1 MLTPILVMLA
11 VALSQ
16 LQGATKPCSERAV
29 GRSTRLYLEAA
40 GAPDTAGVAAFRLCL
55 AAPTAGVGSYSATLS
70 FDSTAARVTRVDV
83 SGGMQVANANVGGK
97 VRLAGAAP
105 AGFRSGALATVRLKL
120 LRGRSLPRIRLALNE
135 ASSPAGVS
143 VIASAKVSGY
153 PPSDSKLGVVETG
166 RGASAGDGSAKS

>member
-40 GAPDTAGVAAFRLCL
+40 GAPDAARVAAFRLCL
-55 AAPTAGVGSYSATLS
+55 AAPTAGVGSYSATLT

-97 VRLAGAAP
+97 VRLAGGAR
-105 AGFRSGALATVRLKL
+105 AGGRAGALGTG
-120 LRGRSLPRIRLALNE
+120 LRQWLGRR
-135 ASSPAGVS
+135 SP
-143 VIASAKVSGY
+143 
-153 PPSDSKLGVVETG
+153 
-166 RGASAGDGSAKS
+166 